1 MDTIFYL
8 VMNVLRIYAIY
19 LLIDVFVDKKDV
31 SSKLVFFAYTAFY
44 AVNSLL
50 YLIYHS
56 VVINIATNV
65 IPIFLITFLY
75 KAKISKRIFITVLI
89 YAISMFVESS
99 LFALFKIFRFNS
111 VIVYSGFAPDIM
123 MFLIAM
129 LAQAVLKKKFKILSS
144 MRVIYYIAI
153 VFLPAGSIVIGH
165 FAMKNSN
172 LQTFVVAAIL
182 LLINFLV
189 FYFFDEISNAYKY
202 KYEASLLQMQNEIQ
216 LANYTEI
223 SKNYQESQKIIHD
236 IKKHL
241 YTMSQ
246 LSNINRE
253 KADNYR
259 KIIEKD
265 IDSLIIGF
273 HCTNQILSIV
283 MSQKISVA
291 ESENIRVETDVEDL
305 SLDFIDDLDITAI
318 FANLWDNAIEACR
331 DVPICDRFVKV
342 VMVEKNNVIVI
353 CFENSFNG
361 VVNKKYNRLAS
372 TKNSNDGWGLPIL
385 STVAQKYNGLFFT
398 EYVGNTFKAE
408 MTLSV
413 EV

>member
-1 MDTIFYL
+1 METAFYL

-19 LLIDVFVDKKDV
+19 LLVDVFIDKKHI
-31 SSKLVFFAYTAFY
+31 SSKLFFLAYAAFY
-44 AVNSLL
+44 VVNSFL

-56 VVINIATNV
+56 TVLNIATNV

-75 KAKISKRIFITVLI
+75 KAKICKRIFVTTFI
-89 YAISMFVESS
+89 YAVAMFADGV
-99 LFALFKIFRFNS
+99 LFALFRALNINRAIIN
-111 VIVYSGFAPDIM
+111 SGFASSIM
-123 MFLIAM
+123 LFFI
-129 LAQAVLKKKFKILSS
+129 AVLVQSIVKNKFKTLSYV
-144 MRVIYYIAI
+144 RIIYYMAI
-153 VFLPAGSIVIGH
+153 VFLPAGSIVIGY
-165 FAMKNSN
+165 FSMRDWN
-172 LQTFVVAAIL
+172 LQTLVVAAIL

-189 FYFFDEISNAYKY
+189 FYFFDEISTAYKY
-202 KYEASLLQMQNEIQ
+202 KYEASLLQRQNEIQ
-216 LANYTEI
+216 LSNYTEI

-241 YTMSQ
+241 YTLSQ
-246 LSNINRE
+246 LSNIDHE

-265 IDSLIIGF
+265 MDSLIVGF
-273 HCTNQILSIV
+273 NCTNPILSIV

-291 ESENIRVETDVEDL
+291 ERENIRVETDVEDL

-331 DVPICDRFVKV
+331 AVSIQDRFVKV
-342 VMVEKNNVIVI
+342 VMVEKNNMIVI

-361 VVNKKYNRLAS
+361 IVNKKNNRLAS
-372 TKNSNDGWGLPIL
+372 IKNSNAGWGLPIL

-398 EYVGNTFKAE
+398 EYAGNTFKAE
-408 MTLSV
+408 MSLPV
-413 EV
+413 EY